1 MEKHDHDRVVMR
13 QGAREL
19 SQQELENVMGALRA
33 AILCTQTIDPFTGN
47 IDSDAHHC

>member
-1 MEKHDHDRVVMR
+1 MKENDNRVIVR

-19 SQQELENVMGALRA
+19 NQRELDQVMGALRTSV
-33 AILCTQTIDPFTGN
+33 LCTQTIDPFTGN